1 MWPAEARR
9 RRDEGKQGE
18 RRCPQLETDPT
29 PSVLPLVSFK
39 DSTGGSRFVSGRLK
53 GRSIVVVGGTDGLG
67 RSAVIA
73 CVQEGARVVVVGR
86 DPAKAAA
93 LETELGSSIRVVVGD
108 ATDPATSEAAVG
120 LAVSAFG
127 RLDGLYHVAGG
138 SGRRRGDGPLH
149 TLSDE
154 CWEFTLR
161 LNLTSVVYSN
171 RAATRQFLAQGSP
184 GSVVNCGSVL
194 GFSPST
200 PHFATHAYA
209 AAKAGLIG
217 LTRSAAAEY
226 ASRNIRFNVVAPG
239 LVATP
244 MSQRAQS
251 DEAIQRFIHTKQP
264 LDGGRIGVPGDVDGA
279 VLWLLSA
286 ESAFVTGQVI
296 AVDGGWSVSE
306 GQV

>member
-1 MWPAEARR
+1 MEPS
-9 RRDEGKQGE
+9 
-18 RRCPQLETDPT
+18 T
-29 PSVLPLVSFK
+29 P
-39 DSTGGSRFVSGRLK
+39 
-53 GRSIVVVGGTDGLG
+53 
-67 RSAVIA
+67 
-73 CVQEGARVVVVGR
+73 
-86 DPAKAAA
+86 
-93 LETELGSSIRVVVGD
+93 
-108 ATDPATSEAAVG
+108 EAAVA

-149 TLSDE
+149 LLTDEGWDFPLRTNLS
-154 CWEFTLR
+154 
-161 LNLTSVVYSN
+161 SVVYSN
-171 RAATRQFLAQGSP
+171 RAATRQFLAQGTS

-194 GFSPST
+194 ASSPST
-200 PHFATHAYA
+200 PHFSTHAYA

-226 ASRNIRFNVVAPG
+226 AVRDIRFNVVAPG

-251 DEAIQRFIHTKQP
+251 DEAIQRFLRTKQP
-264 LDGGRIGVPGDVDGA
+264 LDGGRMGVPGDVDGA
-279 VLWLLSA
+279 VVWLLSA

-306 GQV
+306 GQRS